1 MPNVFAFL
9 LLFLKKFDLNIKW
22 INLRELTHAK
32 VTAGAPQTAAHPVM
46 DDNAI
51 ICDVIENI

>member
-1 MPNVFAFL
+1 MPNVFAFYY
-9 LLFLKKFDLNIKW
+9 FFKKFDLHKW

-32 VTAGAPQTAAHPVM
+32 VTAGAPQTTAHPVM